1 VHVRALC
8 ARNVAGYSQTA
19 LGPVSLPPNSSGN
32 TGTATCPSGKVAIGG
47 GFTTNAND
55 FDRPR
60 IKTAATFADFTNPAV
75 WNVEMRNDS
84 LGFYSGGVQAI
95 CTTQTDRTRPTGKT
109 LSVGADSTLF
119 DFDDCGSANSVAVAG
134 GYRTVGDFPTSVV
147 TGFLP
152 TQGSVPQWKINLSNP
167 DAVIRRVSTFHAC
180 LPM

>member
-1 VHVRALC
+1 M
-8 ARNVAGYSQTA
+8 
-19 LGPVSLPPNSSGN
+19 SLPPGSSGN
-32 TGTATCPSGKVAIGG
+32 TGTATCPNGAVAIGG
-47 GFTTNAND
+47 GFTTNAYD
-55 FDRPR
+55 YDRPN

-84 LGFYSGGVQAI
+84 LGYYSGGVQAI
-95 CTTQTDRTRPTGKT
+95 CTTQTNRTRPTGKT
-109 LSVGADSTLF
+109 LSVGADSTLY
-119 DFDDCGSANSVAVAG
+119 DSDDCGSANSVAVAG

-167 DAVIRRVSTFHAC
+167 DAVTRRVSTFHAC